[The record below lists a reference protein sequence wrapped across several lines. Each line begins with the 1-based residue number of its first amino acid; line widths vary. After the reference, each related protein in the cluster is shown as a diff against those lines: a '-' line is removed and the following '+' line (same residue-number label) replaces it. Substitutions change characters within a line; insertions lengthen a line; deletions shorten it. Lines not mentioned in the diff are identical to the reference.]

1 MRGGG
6 TAKLGRSILRDR
18 PAPTCSC
25 HRYFGLGRMTMSD
38 DKRFAEAIRRFD
50 EANGEDPRTE
60 LVDGR
65 AQAREL
71 LFARRVYEWV
81 QKLVAEPSEEL
92 LLAARGHTLRRWAIP
107 RDRYP
112 RTTPGYRQ
120 WREALAVF
128 HAEQAGRILE
138 EVGYVELTIARV
150 RALITREDWRNDP
163 EGRALEDADC
173 LVFLE
178 TKLDDYL
185 GEWEEKK
192 TVNILKKTLRK
203 MTPAGKEHAGSLE
216 LSDRCLELL
225 RRAKE

>member
-1 MRGGG
+1 MR
-6 TAKLGRSILRDR
+6 DEE
-18 PAPTCSC
+18 
-25 HRYFGLGRMTMSD
+25 
-38 DKRFAEAIRRFD
+38 RFAEAIRRID

-60 LVDGR
+60 LVDGT
-65 AQAREL
+65 AHAREL

-92 LLAARGHTLRRWAIP
+92 LLAARGHTLRRWMIP

-112 RTTPGYRQ
+112 KTTPGYRQ

-128 HAEQAGRILE
+128 HADQAAGILE
-138 EVGYVELTIARV
+138 DVGYAEPTIARV
-150 RALITREDWRNDP
+150 RALITRENWRNDP

-178 TKLDDYL
+178 TKLAGYL
-185 GEWEEKK
+185 DEWEEKK

-203 MTPAGKEHAGSLE
+203 MTPAGKEHVPSLR
-216 LSDRCLELL
+216 LSDRCAELL
-225 RRAKE
+225 RQAQS